1 MIAGMNVLGR
11 CTHSRVT
18 FKFCKEVCKK
28 FLFLYLW
35 ERKALKVRILV
46 RVVAVGGRSDN
57 RQRQVGKLI
66 VLEAIAHNKK
76 HL

>member
-28 FLFLYLW
+28 FLFLSQE
-35 ERKALKVRILV
+35 ERTALKFRILV
-46 RVVAVGGRSDN
+46 RVVAVGGKSDN

-76 HL
+76 YL